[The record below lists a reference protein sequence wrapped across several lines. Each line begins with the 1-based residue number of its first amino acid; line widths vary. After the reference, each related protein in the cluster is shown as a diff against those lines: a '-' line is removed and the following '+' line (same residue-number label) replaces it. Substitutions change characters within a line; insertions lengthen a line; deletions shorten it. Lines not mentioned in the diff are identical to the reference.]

1 MNFDEPLR
9 LASADQ
15 TDEFY
20 KTLRSRHE
28 RFAIHAKLFF
38 KDFSL
43 RVKDAL
49 TFARAE
55 LLDSMLGEFRVI
67 TASSILQRTS
77 P

>member
-1 MNFDEPLR
+1 MNLDEPLR
-9 LASADQ
+9 LAAADQ

-28 RFAIHAKLFF
+28 RFAIHAKLFV

-55 LLDSMLGEFRVI
+55 LFDSMLGEFRVN
-67 TASSILQRTS
+67 TPALFLQRSS